1 MDSSVVIT
9 EGVSIK
15 GLKGNGKNTINIK
28 LKMGKKVLTRK
39 HIGRCG
45 FIFGFQIGGLNFSS
59 YRSLNQFVTNPC
71 EPLILAAFSSSP
83 VPPLYKVYERSIQII

>member
-15 GLKGNGKNTINIK
+15 GLKGNGKKPINIK
-28 LKMGKKVLTRK
+28 LKMGKKVLMRK

-45 FIFGFQIGGLNFSS
+45 FIFGF
-59 YRSLNQFVTNPC
+59 
-71 EPLILAAFSSSP
+71 
-83 VPPLYKVYERSIQII
+83 K

>member
-15 GLKGNGKNTINIK
+15 GLKGNGKKTINIK
-28 LKMGKKVLTRK
+28 LKMGKKVLMRK

-45 FIFGFQIGGLNFSS
+45 FIFGF
-59 YRSLNQFVTNPC
+59 
-71 EPLILAAFSSSP
+71 
-83 VPPLYKVYERSIQII
+83 K